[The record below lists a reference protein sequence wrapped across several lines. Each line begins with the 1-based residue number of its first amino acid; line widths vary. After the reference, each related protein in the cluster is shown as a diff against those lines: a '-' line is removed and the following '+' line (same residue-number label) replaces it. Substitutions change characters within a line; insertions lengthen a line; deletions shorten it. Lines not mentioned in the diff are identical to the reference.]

1 MNTTGGKGLH
11 NKTKNP
17 KFWTGKAG
25 RSQCKS
31 RSNHSCRF
39 SHWKGLLEIFRLR
52 LPLRI
57 TSAAQNCLFPAS
69 STSNLTKPVTTSQR
83 TRWLFRNKWEIL
95 SCGEF
100 FPFSGNH
107 RFKTS
112 RARGCFFFF
121 NRFYFKFHLFIF
133 ASYNTAITQIMCFYQ
148 VHFCKEHRFCFAAGN
163 LKAFF

>member
-31 RSNHSCRF
+31 RSSHSCRF

-83 TRWLFRNKWEIL
+83 TRWLFRNKWENPQLWGI
-95 SCGEF
+95 
-100 FPFSGNH
+100 FSIFWQPQIQNL
-107 RFKTS
+107 T
-112 RARGCFFFF
+112 CTWMFFFL

-148 VHFCKEHRFCFAAGN
+148 VHFCKEHRFCFAAWN

>member
-31 RSNHSCRF
+31 RSSHSCRF

-83 TRWLFRNKWEIL
+83 TRWLFRNKWENPQLWGI
-95 SCGEF
+95 
-100 FPFSGNH
+100 FSIFWQPQIQNL
-107 RFKTS
+107 T
-112 RARGCFFFF
+112 CTWMFFFF

-148 VHFCKEHRFCFAAGN
+148 VHFCKEHRFCFAAWN